1 MKLLN
6 WFVGLFR
13 KKKAAP
19 DDLAVKIERRLD
31 DRTLWA
37 EITEG
42 TEEIKTDAAII
53 GDDIHHISITPEEY
67 RRITGQLNYNQLS
80 QFATMELAKRRY
92 RLSNRGNNGR
102 PKNSL
107 SEIAE
112 PAEL

>member
-6 WFVGLFR
+6 WFMGLFR

-19 DDLAVKIERRLD
+19 DDLAVKIERGLD

-37 EITEG
+37 EITKDMDEV
-42 TEEIKTDAAII
+42 KTDAAII

-80 QFATMELAKRRY
+80 QYTTMELAKRQ
-92 RLSNRGNNGR
+92 LQIKQQG
-102 PKNSL
+102 
-107 SEIAE
+107 E
-112 PAEL
+112 

>member
-6 WFVGLFR
+6 WFMGLFR

-37 EITEG
+37 EITKDMDEV
-42 TEEIKTDAAII
+42 KTDAAII

-80 QFATMELAKRRY
+80 QFTTMELAKRQ
-92 RLSNRGNNGR
+92 LQIKQQG
-102 PKNSL
+102 
-107 SEIAE
+107 E
-112 PAEL
+112 

>member
-6 WFVGLFR
+6 WFMRLFR
-13 KKKAAP
+13 KKKAVP

-42 TEEIKTDAAII
+42 EEEIKTDAAII

-67 RRITGQLNYNQLS
+67 RRITGQLNFNQLS
-80 QFATMELAKRRY
+80 QFTTMELAKRQLQIKRQ
-92 RLSNRGNNGR
+92 G
-102 PKNSL
+102 
-107 SEIAE
+107 E
-112 PAEL
+112 

>member
-6 WFVGLFR
+6 WFMGLFR
-13 KKKAAP
+13 SKKAVP

-42 TEEIKTDAAII
+42 TEEIKTDATII

-80 QFATMELAKRRY
+80 QFATMELAKRQ
-92 RLSNRGNNGR
+92 LQIKQQG
-102 PKNSL
+102 
-107 SEIAE
+107 E
-112 PAEL
+112 

>member
-6 WFVGLFR
+6 WFMGLFR

-19 DDLAVKIERRLD
+19 DDLAVKIEHRLD

-42 TEEIKTDAAII
+42 AEEIKTDAAII

-80 QFATMELAKRRY
+80 QFATMELAKRQ
-92 RLSNRGNNGR
+92 LQIKQQG
-102 PKNSL
+102 
-107 SEIAE
+107 E
-112 PAEL
+112 